1 MDSEMDGVMNS
12 VKKKKKAVIF
22 IPCGIVV
29 LLLLAVMG
37 FYMPHKHGEGLW
49 VHRSLTAMKTD
60 AIYDGVVF
68 ADNNEIH
75 IMTNHTLRDLDMA
88 QSVDEVEKIL
98 GKPNGSMGSGV
109 VHIFWRVGEDKYL
122 VLMPGGRY
130 PIYELYVNGER
141 R

>member
-1 MDSEMDGVMNS
+1 M
-12 VKKKKKAVIF
+12 
-22 IPCGIVV
+22 
-29 LLLLAVMG
+29 
-37 FYMPHKHGEGLW
+37 
-49 VHRSLTAMKTD
+49 
-60 AIYDGVVF
+60 DGVVF

-109 VHIFWRVGEDKYL
+109 VRIFWRVGEDKYL
-122 VLMPGGRY
+122 VLMLGGRY